1 MYKTT
6 SDKLLS
12 EIDMSTENIDEI
24 GKAITNAIHKAASI
38 SIPKG
43 CRKKYKPFWNEELD
57 SAVKARENAR
67 KRVEENPSVP
77 NRIAYNRTT
86 AEVKLLTNTLK
97 REKFKA
103 TCRNLDLAR
112 DGNKT
117 WSLIRNL
124 NGENRKNNPKPLK
137 VFNDTL
143 STIADEQKRANIQ
156 NKHFANVTKANKL
169 EESDKT
175 LLKNLKLK
183 EKSPKAN
190 IQLFEED
197 FTLAEMNKSLHKLKK
212 RKSPGPDGIHN
223 EMLQHL
229 GNAGKRTLLQFF
241 NLTWKTGKL
250 PLTWKN
256 ALIKPVLKK
265 GKPAEDAKS
274 YRPIS
279 LTSCLGKVA
288 ERMVNERL
296 YWWLEANKLLNPHQA
311 GFRARH
317 RTDDQL
323 FRLTQ
328 KVIDGFHKEEST
340 TAIFVDLQEAYDRV
354 WRKGLLYKMQ
364 EVGVHG
370 KIYNWIK
377 NFLTDRNIQ
386 TKINNATSS
395 KEPLEEGLPQGS
407 SLSCTLFLIFVNDLP
422 DQLQYEKALYAD
434 DLVHWRPNKNVGVSN
449 FLLNR

>member
-12 EIDMSTENIDEI
+12 EIDMSTENTDEI
-24 GKAITNAIHKAASI
+24 GEAITKAIHKAASI

-57 SAVKARENAR
+57 SAVKAREKAR

-97 REKFKA
+97 REKFKT

-124 NGENRKNNPKPLK
+124 NGENRKNNPKPLR
-137 VFNDTL
+137 DSA

-175 LLKNLKLK
+175 LLKNLKFQ
-183 EKSPKAN
+183 EKAPKAN
-190 IQLFEED
+190 IKLFEED

-229 GNAGKRTLLQFF
+229 GNSGKRTLLQFF

-256 ALIKPVLKK
+256 AVIKPVLKK
-265 GKPAEDAKS
+265 GKPAEDVKS

-296 YWWLEANKLLNPHQA
+296 YWWLESNTLLNPHQA

-317 RTDDQL
+317 RTDIQL

-328 KVIDGFHKEEST
+328 KVGERW
-340 TAIFVDLQEAYDRV
+340 V
-354 WRKGLLYKMQ
+354 
-364 EVGVHG
+364 
-370 KIYNWIK
+370 
-377 NFLTDRNIQ
+377 
-386 TKINNATSS
+386 
-395 KEPLEEGLPQGS
+395 P
-407 SLSCTLFLIFVNDLP
+407 
-422 DQLQYEKALYAD
+422 
-434 DLVHWRPNKNVGVSN
+434 
-449 FLLNR
+449 